1 MTTVLFLISVTC
13 ATTLLLLS
21 VVGLVVP
28 KFEFWPPPHPNS
40 WQRQAFLRVFR
51 GMFYSLIGLTV
62 IELINQPMTLSS
74 VQLWIGVPIF
84 TAGFGAAL
92 ASTFDLGWGLAF
104 GKGQSLKTTSWFGWS
119 RNPIYVVTWIGMIG
133 WGLFA
138 MSGFVSIV
146 LLLWAIVY
154 LNLVFLE
161 ERWLLAT
168 YGEEYAEYMNVVPRF
183 V

>member
-1 MTTVLFLISVTC
+1 MTNILFLISVTC

-21 VVGLVVP
+21 AGGLAAP
-28 KFEFWPPPHPNS
+28 RFELWPPPNPVS
-40 WQRQAFLRVFR
+40 WQRRVFLWVFR
-51 GMFYSLIGLTV
+51 GMFYSLVGLTV
-62 IELINQPMTLSS
+62 FELVYRPTTLSTL
-74 VQLWIGVPIF
+74 QLWIGLPLLV
-84 TAGFGAAL
+84 AGFGAAL
-92 ASTFDLGWGLAF
+92 ASTFDLGWGPAF
-104 GKGQSLKTTSWFGWS
+104 GKGEGLKTTGWFRWS
-119 RNPIYVVTWIGMIG
+119 RNPIYIVSWIGMVG

-138 MSGFVSIV
+138 MSGLVSSV
-146 LLLWAIVY
+146 LVLWAIVY